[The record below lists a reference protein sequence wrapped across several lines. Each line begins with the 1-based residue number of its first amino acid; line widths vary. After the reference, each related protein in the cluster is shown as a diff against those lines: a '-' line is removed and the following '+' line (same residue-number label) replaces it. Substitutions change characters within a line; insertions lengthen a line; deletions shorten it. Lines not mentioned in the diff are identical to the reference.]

1 MAFALGPIA
10 TAADYGLVEFEN
22 VGSTNDEA
30 MARARAGETGPLWI
44 VARSQSGG
52 RGRRGRVWSS
62 PVGNLYTTLMIGV
75 QVPPAI
81 AATLGFVAGLAL
93 DRAVNETDDHVRV
106 GLDGAGAPHGTGR
119 VALKWPNDV
128 VADGAKIA
136 GIGLESEPLPGG
148 GHALAVGIG
157 VNVATAPDGLPYPAT
172 SLAALKLGVTAEQL
186 FSGLSD
192 AWVDIYRIWRSGH
205 GMAEIRRMW
214 LARAAGLGSPV
225 AVNLGSSVVRGVF
238 ETIDEDGRLV
248 IRLDDGSATLI
259 TAGDVH
265 FGGVASAGA
274 R

>member
-1 MAFALGPIA
+1 MPFALGPIA
-10 TAADYGLVEFEN
+10 TAAGYGLAEFEN

-62 PVGNLYTTLMIGV
+62 PPGNLYTTLMIRV
-75 QVPPAI
+75 QVPPVV

-93 DRAVNETDDHVRV
+93 DRAVNAMADHVLV

-128 VADGAKIA
+128 VADGAKVA
-136 GIGLESEPLPGG
+136 GIGLESEPLPDGG
-148 GHALAVGIG
+148 QALVIGIG
-157 VNVATAPDGLPYPAT
+157 VNVATAPEGLPYPAT
-172 SLAALKLGVTAEQL
+172 SLAALKLDVTTEQL
-186 FSGLSD
+186 FMGLSD
-192 AWVDIYRIWRSGH
+192 AWAYIYRIWRNGQ

-214 LARAAGLGSPV
+214 LVRAAGVGSPV
-225 AVNLGSSVVRGVF
+225 AVNLGSNVVRGIF
-238 ETIDEDGRLV
+238 ETIDDNGRLV
-248 IRLDDGSATLI
+248 IRLDDGSATTI
-259 TAGDVH
+259 AAGDVH

-274 R
+274 T